1 MLVCKCQVH
10 LQPHPRTRCPP
21 RKERW
26 VTYRY
31 TQFFGGGAGNKLN
44 SVWSGMCLRK
54 RQTLLP
60 SVGRQDAEGVLFE
73 KNMQRFR
80 ALVETEALHLFGR
93 K

>member
-1 MLVCKCQVH
+1 
-10 LQPHPRTRCPP
+10 
-21 RKERW
+21 
-26 VTYRY
+26 
-31 TQFFGGGAGNKLN
+31 
-44 SVWSGMCLRK
+44 MCLRK

-60 SVGRQDAEGVLFE
+60 SVGRQDVEVLFE

>member
-1 MLVCKCQVH
+1 MPGALAAPPEDQV
-10 LQPHPRTRCPP
+10 PP
-21 RKERW
+21 PKRA
-26 VTYRY
+26 VGYIQVY
-31 TQFFGGGAGNKLN
+31 TIFWGGAGNKLN